1 MDELSADLDGYLGAK
16 RSSDPSSEVVA
27 IIAPHAGYFYSGRV
41 AGMAF
46 SAVRDIQPEVV
57 AVLSPMHQPCVAGFM
72 TTGHSAYQTPLGNI
86 PVDAGLVASL
96 ADRMLH
102 SHGLNL
108 VPVLHDQEHSLE
120 IELPFLQRIY
130 RHAFTLLP
138 LMIHELSPDRCRKA
152 GSALFEVLRG
162 HRSLVVISTDLSHYH
177 PQAEAQ
183 KLDACILDAILRL
196 DMNGVAAVDAN
207 GTGYACGLGALMT
220 GMHYASLCGCARA
233 TLLGYET
240 SAASS
245 GNYSAVVGYG
255 AVALVKE
262 K

>member
-1 MDELSADLDGYLGAK
+1 MLAADLDEYLGAAK
-16 RSSDPSSEVVA
+16 ASNLPGEVVA
-27 IIAPHAGYFYSGRV
+27 VVSPHAGYFYSGRV

-46 SAVRDIQPEVV
+46 SAVRDLQPEVI
-57 AVLSPMHQPCVAGFM
+57 AVLSPMHQPYGADFL
-72 TTGHSAYQTPLGNI
+72 TSGHAAYQTPLGNI

-102 SHGLNL
+102 DHGLNL
-108 VPVLHDQEHSLE
+108 VPVVHDQEHSLE

-130 RHAFTLLP
+130 HHPYTLLP
-138 LMIHELSPDRCRKA
+138 LMIHGQSPDRCRKA

-162 HRSLVVISTDLSHYH
+162 HRSLVVISTDLSHYR
-177 PQAEAQ
+177 PQSEAQ
-183 KLDACILDAILRL
+183 MLDASMLDAILRL
-196 DMNGVAAVDAN
+196 DIDGVAAAEAN
-207 GTGYACGLGALMT
+207 GSGYACGSGALMT
-220 GMHYASLCGCARA
+220 GMHYSSLCGCTRGI
-233 TLLGYET
+233 LLGYET